1 MRKNKQES
9 NNRVGS
15 RKIDTLIGKDSTFT
29 GNIESTGTIRIDG
42 KFEGEIVTKGDLVIG
57 ESGAVQGKIKA
68 ENIIIAGK
76 VQGEVEAAGKLELV
90 PTGNLQGRRKWL
102 SGGRRRCGLPRNC
115 QQYSKDSKKRASFY
129 RLVRRPNQKDNRPEN
144 RTSVKPQA
152 MLDWAE

>member
-15 RKIDTLIGKDSTFT
+15 RKIDTFIGKDSTFT

-90 PTGNLQGRRKWL
+90 PTGNLQGEAKMAL
-102 SGGRRRCGLPRNC
+102 LVVEEGAVFQGNC
-115 QQYSKDSKKRASFY
+115 QQYSKDSKEDSKF
-129 RLVRRPNQKDNRPEN
+129 LPFGTPLEQKG
-144 RTSVKPQA
+144 QA
-152 MLDWAE
+152 NSGQTQR